1 MLSASLQNL
10 LLALIVV
17 VPGFIATQ
25 AAISIGVVRTELS
38 KYRILITSLAV
49 SLVVVSLFLSIVEL
63 LGVSS
68 ISSPGDVGSI
78 FFTPSFQPILVLSLL
93 GFSLI
98 IGTVGG
104 VGLAFDLPRRARNIV
119 WRVVPSDRQR
129 NFHEPWEG
137 SLNDAARVQL
147 LTSDGAVAVGSLY
160 MWSDDDKEQQIALT
174 SVEWHS
180 PSTEGWVD
188 PDTDIELFTG
198 EDIKQVTVVD
208 KKEDSEN

>member
-1 MLSASLQNL
+1 MLSASFQNF

-25 AAISIGVVRTELS
+25 AAISVGVVRTDLS
-38 KYRILITSLAV
+38 KYRILITSLAL
-49 SLVVVSLFLSIVEL
+49 SLVVVSLFLSIVEW
-63 LGVSS
+63 LGISS
-68 ISSPGDVGSI
+68 ISSPDDISTI
-78 FFTPSFQPILVLSLL
+78 FFTPSFQPGLVLSLL
-93 GFSLI
+93 LFSVI

-104 VGLAFDLPRRARNIV
+104 VGLALDLPRRARNII
-119 WRVVPSDRQR
+119 WEKLPGDRQR

-137 SLNDAARVQL
+137 ALNDAARVQV

-160 MWSDDDKEQQIALT
+160 MWSDDDKEPQIALT

-188 PDTDIELFTG
+188 PETDIELFTG
-198 EDIKQVTVVD
+198 DDIIQVTVVD
-208 KKEDSEN
+208 KKEDSES

>member
-1 MLSASLQNL
+1 MLSVSLQNL

-25 AAISIGVVRTELS
+25 AAISVGVVRTELS
-38 KYRILITSLAV
+38 KYRILITSLAL
-49 SLVVVSLFLSIVEL
+49 SLVVVSLFLSIVEW
-63 LGVSS
+63 LGISS
-68 ISSPGDVGSI
+68 ISSPDDISSI
-78 FFTPSFQPILVLSLL
+78 FFTPSFQPGLVLSLL
-93 GFSLI
+93 AFSLI

-104 VGLAFDLPRRARNIV
+104 VGLAFDLPRRARNLI
-119 WRVVPSDRQR
+119 WKLVPGDRQR

-137 SLNDAARVQL
+137 ALNDAARVQV

-160 MWSDDDKEQQIALT
+160 MWSDDDKERQIALT

-188 PDTDIELFTG
+188 PDTDIEIFTG

-208 KKEDSEN
+208 RKEDSEN